1 MRKIQT
7 ALALLAGLLVL
18 GLIALKGGQIV
29 RARPFPPDISEQ
41 NRIVQELMKSDAGNI
56 SDAVDEV
63 TGHRGFMFHDMKPV
77 FKARIVGPAVTAVLR
92 PVMKNDKTEY
102 PNYNL
107 QILDEAPAGSV
118 IVYVLEDGL
127 EIAGIGNLMATT
139 AKVRGLAGAVIDGG
153 ARDTEDIERLGF
165 PVFSRSITPAT
176 SVGRLVAVAKQVP
189 VTCAGVLVR
198 PGDYV
203 VADRDGVVVV
213 PFDKVERV
221 IEVVRQYDDKESKMI
236 PIIKQEKSMLKALA
250 KYNRY

>member
-1 MRKIQT
+1 MRQYRVILAVLVG
-7 ALALLAGLLVL
+7 ALMVGILAFHGRQ
-18 GLIALKGGQIV
+18 AGGASSRPADNPEQDRIV
-29 RARPFPPDISEQ
+29 R
-41 NRIVQELMKSDAGNI
+41 ELLKSDCGNI

-63 TGHRGFMFHDMKPV
+63 TGHRGFMVHDMKPV
-77 FKARIVGPAVTAVLR
+77 FKSRIVGPAVTAVLR

-107 QILDEAPAGSV
+107 QILDEAPPGSV
-118 IVYVLEDGL
+118 FVLVLEDGM

-198 PGDYV
+198 PGDYI

-213 PFDKVERV
+213 PVDKVDRV
-221 IEVVRQYDDKESKMI
+221 IEVVKQYDDKESKMI

>member
-1 MRKIQT
+1 
-7 ALALLAGLLVL
+7 LALLAGILLL
-18 GLIALKGGQIV
+18 GLVALWGQQIG
-29 RARPFPPDISEQ
+29 RTRSMPPEISEQ
-41 NRIVQELMKSDAGNI
+41 NRIVQELIKSDAGNI

-92 PVMKNDKTEY
+92 PVLKNDKTEY
-102 PNYNL
+102 ANYNL

-118 IVYVLEDGL
+118 IVYVLEEGL

-198 PGDYV
+198 PGDYI

>member
-1 MRKIQT
+1 MSKFRIVLAIV
-7 ALALLAGLLVL
+7 ALALAVGFAVVY
-18 GLIALKGGQIV
+18 GRQADVPESNK
-29 RARPFPPDISEQ
+29 
-41 NRIVQELMKSDAGNI
+41 IVQELLKSDCGNI

-77 FKARIVGPAVTAVLR
+77 FKTRIAGPAVTVVLR
-92 PVMKNDKTEY
+92 PILKNDKTEY
-102 PNYNL
+102 PNYNI
-107 QILDEAPAGSV
+107 QVLDEAPPGSV
-118 IVYVLEDGL
+118 LVYVLEDGM

-153 ARDTEDIERLGF
+153 ARDTEDIERLQF
-165 PVFSRSITPAT
+165 PVFCRSITPAT

-189 VTCAGVLVR
+189 VMCAGVMVR
-198 PGDYV
+198 PGDYI

-213 PFDKVERV
+213 PSDKVDRV
-221 IEVVRQYDDKESKMI
+221 LAAVKNYDEKEAKMI

>member
-1 MRKIQT
+1 MLGQRQMLQMLGERRRLGWRK
-7 ALALLAGLLVL
+7 
-18 GLIALKGGQIV
+18 LIE
-29 RARPFPPDISEQ
+29 RARAFPADISER
-41 NRIVQELMKSDAGNI
+41 NRIVQDLMKSDSGNI
-56 SDAVDEV
+56 SDAVEEV
-63 TGHRGFMFHDMKPV
+63 TGHRAFMYHDMKPV
-77 FKARIVGPAVTAVLR
+77 FKTRIVGPAVTAVLR
-92 PVMKNDKTEY
+92 PVLKNDKTEY
-102 PNYNL
+102 PNDNL

-127 EIAGIGNLMATT
+127 EITGIGNLMATT

-198 PGDYV
+198 PGDYI

-213 PFDKVERV
+213 PLDKVDRV

>member
-1 MRKIQT
+1 MRKDRI
-7 ALALLAGLLVL
+7 ALALLAGVLLL
-18 GLIALKGGQIV
+18 GLMAFNGQQV
-29 RARPFPPDISEQ
+29 GRTRPLPPDISEQ

-63 TGHRGFMFHDMKPV
+63 TGHRGFMYHDMKPV
-77 FKARIVGPAVTAVLR
+77 FKTRVVGPAVTAVLR

-198 PGDYV
+198 PGDYI

-213 PFDKVERV
+213 PLDKVDRV

>member
-1 MRKIQT
+1 MRKYRI
-7 ALALLAGLLVL
+7 ALTVVAIAFGV
-18 GLIALKGGQIV
+18 GLICLFGRPSGQAV
-29 RARPFPPDISEQ
+29 PLQTEQPDQS
-41 NRIVQELMKSDAGNI
+41 RIVQQLLKSDCGNI

-63 TGHRGFMFHDMKPV
+63 TGHRGFMYHDMRPV
-77 FKARIVGPAVTAVLR
+77 YKARIAGPAVTVVLR
-92 PVMKNDKTEY
+92 PVLKSDKTEY
-102 PNYNL
+102 PNCNI
-107 QILDEAPAGSV
+107 QVLDEAAPGSV

-153 ARDTEDIERLGF
+153 ARDTEDIERLQF

-189 VTCAGVLVR
+189 VMCAGVLVR
-198 PGDYV
+198 PGDYI

-213 PFDKVERV
+213 PSDKVERV
-221 IEVVRQYDDKESKMI
+221 LQAVKAYDEKEAKMI
-236 PIIKQEKSMLKALA
+236 PIIRQEKSMLKALA

>member
-1 MRKIQT
+1 MRLKQLAA
-7 ALALLAGLLVL
+7 ALIVGFLLLCVV
-18 GLIALKGGQIV
+18 ALKGQQVV
-29 RARPFPPDISEQ
+29 RARSMPPDISEQ
-41 NRIVQELMKSDAGNI
+41 SRIVQELMKSDAGNI

-63 TGHRGFMFHDMKPV
+63 TGHRGFMYHDMKPV

-92 PVMKNDKTEY
+92 PVMKNDKTDY
-102 PNYNL
+102 PNYNI
-107 QILDEAPAGSV
+107 QILDEAPAGSI
-118 IVYVLEDGL
+118 IVYVLEDGM

-189 VTCAGVLVR
+189 VICAGVLVR
-198 PGDYV
+198 PGDYI

-213 PFDKVERV
+213 PFDKVDRV
-221 IEVVRQYDDKESKMI
+221 IEAVRQYDDKESKMI
-236 PIIKQEKSMLKALA
+236 PIIKQEKSMQKALA

>member
-1 MRKIQT
+1 MRKYRWVLAMAAS
-7 ALALLAGLLVL
+7 ALMVGFLAFNGRLAG
-18 GLIALKGGQIV
+18 GSDPKPADNPEQERIV
-29 RARPFPPDISEQ
+29 R
-41 NRIVQELMKSDAGNI
+41 ELMKSDCGNI

-63 TGHRGFMFHDMKPV
+63 TGHRGFMYHDMKPV
-77 FKARIVGPAVTAVLR
+77 FKTRIVGPAVTVVLR
-92 PVMKNDKTEY
+92 PVLKNDKAEY
-102 PNYNL
+102 QNYNI
-107 QILDEAPAGSV
+107 QVLDEAPPGSV

-153 ARDTEDIERLGF
+153 ARDTEDIERLAF

-189 VTCAGVLVR
+189 VTCAGVSVR
-198 PGDYV
+198 PGDYI

-213 PFDKVERV
+213 PLDKVDRV
-221 IEVVRQYDDKESKMI
+221 IEAVKQYDDKESKMI

>member
-1 MRKIQT
+1 MLRKIGL
-7 ALALLAGLLVL
+7 ASVAGALLLCVV
-18 GLIALKGGQIV
+18 ILKGQQVVPVQASPQGS
-29 RARPFPPDISEQ
+29 SEQ
-41 NRIVQELMKSDAGNI
+41 SRIVQELMKSDAGNI

-63 TGHRGFMFHDMKPV
+63 TGHRGFMYHDMKPV
-77 FKARIVGPAVTAVLR
+77 FKTRIVGPAVTAVLR

-102 PNYNL
+102 SNYNI
-107 QILDEAPAGSV
+107 QVLDEAPAGSV

-198 PGDYV
+198 PGDYI

-213 PFDKVERV
+213 PLDKVDRV
-221 IEVVRQYDDKESKMI
+221 IEAVRQYDEKESKMI
-236 PIIKQEKSMLKALA
+236 PIIKQEKSMQKALA